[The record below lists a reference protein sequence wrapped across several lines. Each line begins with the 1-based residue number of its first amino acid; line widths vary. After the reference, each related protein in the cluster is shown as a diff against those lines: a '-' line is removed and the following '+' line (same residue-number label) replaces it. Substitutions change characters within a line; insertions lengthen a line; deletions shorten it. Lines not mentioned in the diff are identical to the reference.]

1 MPEVNLPNPMFNM
14 AMEIKPADPVK
25 VPDSQGTDRTIQ
37 PRETESFDRVLE
49 RIERAKSQ
57 SRDAP
62 VKGSTHE
69 PEQAKRTDSEPV
81 KSNSGKSESPETA
94 DEQVPQGTAENP
106 GSTETVETQDGNSAK
121 AGSGPS
127 AESQESIPMDGSNAG
142 NSGTLE
148 FLAGFLGPEVSV
160 TAGLGAEPLVS
171 AKPVQPALTVELS
184 QPVDVAKPVIEPL
197 LPLQPL
203 PAQALPV
210 LTIPVE
216 LPPPVAE
223 SAPVVTLKSDVV
235 PTIDVRPVDVPVIE
249 NERPL
254 FNFQAGQ
261 NSREIAVPT
270 IQVPVTQQRVFE
282 PPGNSLPVQVEAP
295 TVSVTNSVPES
306 QWTNILE
313 IDRLLNPSLRQGSQ
327 MSTSQQSTIQQNKT
341 MQSFTADARP
351 DVNDT
356 SRNLEPS
363 RFNWQTPEKPSGQ
376 VVENKLISGSKPEIN
391 PQPVVRE
398 SLLQFSEI
406 YRPIIEL
413 PTLTYQPGTV
423 IESNAVA
430 NMARAVHAQ
439 TMAAQKSVV
448 NTETL
453 VTDIRDAVMRLASD
467 GRGEVRIVMHPPE
480 LGELIV
486 RIESS
491 KNGVVR
497 AEFHTLSPLVRE
509 SLEAGLHKLTEALE
523 AEGLTLE
530 HAGVYLNLG
539 LGAEGNSG
547 EPDANSFG
555 NSGPLDQNDE
565 EMSGT
570 LPGEFSPTVERLPEG
585 ATFSV
590 LA

>member
-1 MPEVNLPNPMFNM
+1 MPEVNLPNPMVNM
-14 AMEIKPADPVK
+14 AMEIKPADPIK
-25 VPDSQGTDRTIQ
+25 VPDSQGADRTIQ

-62 VKGSTHE
+62 VKGSNHE
-69 PEQAKRTDSEPV
+69 PKQAKQTDSEPV

-106 GSTETVETQDGNSAK
+106 GSTETVETQDGNSAQT
-121 AGSGPS
+121 GSGSS
-127 AESQESIPMDGSNAG
+127 AESHESIPTDGSNAG
-142 NSGTLE
+142 NSGALE

-160 TAGLGAEPLVS
+160 TAGLQAEPLVT
-171 AKPVQPALTVELS
+171 AKPAQPALTVALP
-184 QPVDVAKPVIEPL
+184 QPVDVAKPINVA
-197 LPLQPL
+197 L

-216 LPPPVAE
+216 LQPPVAE
-223 SAPVVTLKSDVV
+223 SAPVVALKPDLVSA
-235 PTIDVRPVDVPVIE
+235 IDARPVDLPVIE
-249 NERPL
+249 NEGPL
-254 FNFQAGQ
+254 FNIQVGQ

-270 IQVPVTQQRVFE
+270 NQAQVPQQMVFE
-282 PPGNSLPVQVEAP
+282 PPGNPLPVQLEAP
-295 TVSVTNSVPES
+295 TVSVSNSVPES

-327 MSTSQQSTIQQNKT
+327 LSNSQQSTIQQNKT

-351 DVNDT
+351 DVNVT
-356 SRNLEPS
+356 SRNPEPS
-363 RFNWQTPEKPSGQ
+363 RFDWRTPEKPSGQ
-376 VVENKLISGSKPEIN
+376 VVENRLISGSKPEIN
-391 PQPVVRE
+391 QQPVIRE

-430 NMARAVHAQ
+430 NVARAVHAQ

-453 VTDIRDAVMRLASD
+453 VADIRDAVMRLASD

-547 EPDANSFG
+547 EPDANSVG
-555 NSGPLDQNDE
+555 NSNPLDPNDE
-565 EMSGT
+565 EMSGI

>member
-1 MPEVNLPNPMFNM
+1 MPEVNLPNPMVNM
-14 AMEIKPADPVK
+14 AMEIKPADPIK

-37 PRETESFDRVLE
+37 PRETEAFDRVLD
-49 RIERAKSQ
+49 RLERAKSQ

-69 PEQAKRTDSEPV
+69 PKQAKRTDSEPV
-81 KSNSGKSESPETA
+81 KSNSGKSESPDTA

-106 GSTETVETQDGNSAK
+106 GSTETVETKDGNSAQ
-121 AGSGPS
+121 AGSGSS
-127 AESQESIPMDGSNAG
+127 AESQESVPLDGSQAN
-142 NSGTLE
+142 NSGALE

-160 TAGLGAEPLVS
+160 ISGLETVQLVT
-171 AKPVQPALTVELS
+171 AKPVQPALTVALP
-184 QPVDVAKPVIEPL
+184 QPVDVAKPVIGPM
-197 LPLQPL
+197 LPQLAP
-203 PAQALPV
+203 ALPV

-216 LPPPVAE
+216 LPEPVAE
-223 SAPVVTLKSDVV
+223 SAPVVALKPDLV
-235 PTIDVRPVDVPVIE
+235 PTIDARPVGLPVIE
-249 NERPL
+249 NEGSL
-254 FNFQAGQ
+254 FNFQVGQ

-270 IQVPVTQQRVFE
+270 NQAQVPQQMVFE
-282 PPGNSLPVQVEAP
+282 PPGNPLPVRIEAP

-313 IDRLLNPSLRQGSQ
+313 IDRLLNPSLRQGLQVSDSQ
-327 MSTSQQSTIQQNKT
+327 KSTIQQNKT

-351 DVNDT
+351 DVNVT
-356 SRNLEPS
+356 SRNPEPS
-363 RFNWQTPEKPSGQ
+363 RFDWRTPEKSSGQ

-423 IESNAVA
+423 IESNAVT
-430 NMARAVHAQ
+430 NMARAAHAQ

-453 VTDIRDAVMRLASD
+453 VADIREAVMRIAPD

-509 SLEAGLHKLTEALE
+509 ALEAGLHKLTEALE

-547 EPDANSFG
+547 EPDANSAG
-555 NSGPLDQNDE
+555 NSNPLDPNDE
-565 EMSGT
+565 EMSGI
-570 LPGEFSPTVERLPEG
+570 LPGEFSPAVERLPEG

>member
-1 MPEVNLPNPMFNM
+1 
-14 AMEIKPADPVK
+14 
-25 VPDSQGTDRTIQ
+25 
-37 PRETESFDRVLE
+37 
-49 RIERAKSQ
+49 
-57 SRDAP
+57 
-62 VKGSTHE
+62 
-69 PEQAKRTDSEPV
+69 
-81 KSNSGKSESPETA
+81 
-94 DEQVPQGTAENP
+94 
-106 GSTETVETQDGNSAK
+106 
-121 AGSGPS
+121 
-127 AESQESIPMDGSNAG
+127 
-142 NSGTLE
+142 
-148 FLAGFLGPEVSV
+148 
-160 TAGLGAEPLVS
+160 
-171 AKPVQPALTVELS
+171 
-184 QPVDVAKPVIEPL
+184 
-197 LPLQPL
+197 
-203 PAQALPV
+203 
-210 LTIPVE
+210 
-216 LPPPVAE
+216 VAE

-249 NERPL
+249 NEGSL

-261 NSREIAVPT
+261 NSREISVPT
-270 IQVPVTQQRVFE
+270 IQAPVTQQRVFE
-282 PPGNSLPVQVEAP
+282 PPGNPLPDPVDRPLIEAP

-327 MSTSQQSTIQQNKT
+327 MSNSQQSTIQQNKT

-351 DVNDT
+351 DVNVT
-356 SRNLEPS
+356 SRNPEPS
-363 RFNWQTPEKPSGQ
+363 RFDWQTPEKPSGQ

-398 SLLQFSEI
+398 SLLHFSEI

-453 VTDIRDAVMRLASD
+453 VADIRDAVMRLASD

-509 SLEAGLHKLTEALE
+509 SLEAGLDKLTQALE

-539 LGAEGNSG
+539 LGAEGNPG
-547 EPDANSFG
+547 EPDANSVG